1 MIVGFL
7 SLTLLLGCCCMPSA
21 EVKAAINN
29 GVVEQEKSV
38 NPLNY
43 PKNTRER
50 YVACLAQ
57 QYGISYEA
65 ADQMEKKQSVA
76 TPLAADEILKYK
88 TIDKVAGNFSDG
100 NGYSVSPHIS
110 AEVSYVYSYEQKKA
124 ISIQSVGGPILYIP
138 GVSNCTFNKGT
149 FNITKPSSTSRR
161 ISVTASAEY
170 KVSGTTI
177 SVGGD
182 IIGISQTVG
191 GYTVSTKAK
200 TFSITIYLSNL

>member
-65 ADQMEKKQSVA
+65 ADQMEKKQSVG
-76 TPLAADEILKYK
+76 I
-88 TIDKVAGNFSDG
+88 ISFR
-100 NGYSVSPHIS
+100 VS
-110 AEVSYVYSYEQKKA
+110 
-124 ISIQSVGGPILYIP
+124 
-138 GVSNCTFNKGT
+138 
-149 FNITKPSSTSRR
+149 R
-161 ISVTASAEY
+161 
-170 KVSGTTI
+170 SGRM
-177 SVGGD
+177 
-182 IIGISQTVG
+182 Q
-191 GYTVSTKAK
+191 
-200 TFSITIYLSNL
+200 N